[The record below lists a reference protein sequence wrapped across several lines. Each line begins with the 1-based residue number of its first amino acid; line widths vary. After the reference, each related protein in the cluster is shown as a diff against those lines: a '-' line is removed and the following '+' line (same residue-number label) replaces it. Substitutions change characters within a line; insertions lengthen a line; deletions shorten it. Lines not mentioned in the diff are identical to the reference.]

1 MFFLPILSLLVAG
14 KEQVKYTFKK
24 TKNKLKSEH
33 TGIYQQKPPS
43 CKPHF
48 MVYFPQ
54 SYAILTSISYLS
66 NLSKISKFPL
76 VFEMPFQVS
85 ICGLESRISMGD
97 GSWSVTPIQSL
108 RKLDCGDVLANF
120 FILKYNLKTL

>member
-48 MVYFPQ
+48 YGIFPPK
-54 SYAILTSISYLS
+54 LCHFDLHLLS
-66 NLSKISKFPL
+66 VKPL
-76 VFEMPFQVS
+76 KDFQ
-85 ICGLESRISMGD
+85 I
-97 GSWSVTPIQSL
+97 PISL
-108 RKLDCGDVLANF
+108 RNAIPSVHMWFRK
-120 FILKYNLKTL
+120 